1 MIPIIRKTADG
12 SNTLFMPE
20 LDETYHSLFGAI
32 QESTFIFIEQGLKMC
47 RKNSIRVLEVGFGTG
62 LNTLLT
68 ALEAKRAKKV
78 IYYET
83 LELYPVSIGD
93 AQLLHYPESLEN
105 CGELFDRIHLADWE
119 ADIAINP
126 FFVLHKVKTD
136 FTKYELTGTYDVVYF
151 DAFSPEKQPEMWQE
165 AGFRTIIEH
174 CNPDAIFTTY
184 CAKGAVRR
192 VLQQVGFRV
201 ERLPGPP
208 GKREVLRGRVI
219 NG

>member
-1 MIPIIRKTADG
+1 MPIVRKTADG
-12 SNTLFMPE
+12 SDTLFVPE
-20 LDETYHSLFGAI
+20 LDETYHSLYGAI
-32 QESTFIFIEQGLKMC
+32 QESVFIFVELGLKMC

-62 LNTLLT
+62 LNALLT
-68 ALEAKRAKKV
+68 ALEAERTQKM
-78 IYYET
+78 IYYKA
-83 LELYPVSIGD
+83 LELYPVSIED
-93 AQLLHYPESLEN
+93 ARLLNYPELLGS
-105 CGELFDRIHLADWE
+105 CGDLFDRINMADWE
-119 ADIAINP
+119 ADVAINP
-126 FFVLHKVKTD
+126 FFVLHKAKGD
-136 FTKYELTGTYDVVYF
+136 FLAYLLTGMYDVVYF

-174 CNPDAIFTTY
+174 CNPDAILTTY